1 MMEGRPYKFRIL
13 EILDTQGPMWN
24 SDIVRQ
30 LQAEYNMPSDY
41 YRDSLNFDLIEV
53 AASGMI
59 CEADAK
65 IDEDGSYRQ
74 DCLLLKYKI
83 TSLGVDLLNEL
94 RSKVVKRKGE

>member
-30 LQAEYNMPSDY
+30 LQNEYGMPSDY
-41 YRDSLNFDLIEV
+41 YRDCLNFDLIEV

-59 CEADAK
+59 CESEAM
-65 IDEDGSYRQ
+65 IDEDGSFRK
-74 DCLLLKYKI
+74 DSLLLKYKI
-83 TSLGVDLLNEL
+83 TQLGVDLLNEL
-94 RSKVVKRKGE
+94 RTKVTQRKGE